1 MGNKFMSSFTQLSYQ
16 IRHRFTC
23 KSRFVCYLITCDRC
37 GKQYVGS
44 TTQHMHV
51 RHVGHGVEVRE
62 ESTPLG
68 RHFAHCG
75 MESMV
80 LQIIDGVVETRED
93 SEEALRC
100 LEGVWQHRL
109 AVFRQHGNINQRDE
123 MEVTRRQPQPV
134 PAFLM
139 GVFGI

>member
-1 MGNKFMSSFTQLSYQ
+1 MGNKFQSSFTQLSYK
-16 IRHRFTC
+16 IRHRF
-23 KSRFVCYLITCDRC
+23 ITCDRC

-75 MESMV
+75 MGSGSMV
-80 LQIIDGVVETRED
+80 VQIIDGVIETRED
-93 SEEALRC
+93 SGEALKC
-100 LEGVWQHRL
+100 LEGVWQLRLPVFKQHRK
-109 AVFRQHGNINQRDE
+109 INHRDE

-134 PAFLM
+134 PAFLR
-139 GVFGI
+139 GVLGI